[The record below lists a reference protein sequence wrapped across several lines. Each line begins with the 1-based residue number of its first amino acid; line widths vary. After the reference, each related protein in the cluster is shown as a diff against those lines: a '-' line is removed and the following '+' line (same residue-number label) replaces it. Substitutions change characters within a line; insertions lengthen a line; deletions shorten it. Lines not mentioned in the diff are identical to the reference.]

1 MKFGK
6 EFVAQMVHEWH
17 EAYMDYNFLKTML
30 KDIIRHKARPKPKP
44 IPNAINPPSGGIKR
58 AMTFRS
64 FSGLL
69 RRDSISE
76 EEIIVVKS
84 QEEDGNDSIETMFS
98 RTAEQGTEYEVLF
111 FKRLDEELNRVNR
124 FYRGRVEE
132 IVKEAAELNK
142 QISSLV
148 ACKYIVRN
156 KPGQELEN
164 SDIAGN
170 TPPNPEKRSGPVHM
184 EEINDV
190 RLRITPN
197 TPPCT
202 ILSIPDS
209 PDKKTLYKRDLR
221 RANKMVRTACIAFY
235 QKLTLLK
242 SYSSLNLLAF
252 SKIMKKYDKVNTL
265 LKRVEEMFTK
275 HFATGIHSKAVKILR
290 PTRKRKRHSLT
301 FFIGFFTGC
310 SMALLVALILLVVVQ
325 NVYND
330 KEASRFM
337 ESVFPLYS
345 MLGFI
350 FVHMFMYGA
359 DLYFWQYFRIN
370 YPFIFEFN
378 WGTELGFRELFLIA
392 TALSVMTL
400 SGAILNLNLGTK
412 SLSIPGDFVPLTL
425 VVVLLLAL
433 FLPFKILYQSSRLF
447 LLRTALHCIF
457 VPFYKV
463 SLPDFFLADQLTSQ
477 DPIWDEVTFDPNI
490 VLVLKNSVYMEDD
503 IDGVDDM
510 TDLSMHV
517 SDLEHRHSDLVDL
530 ESQFIV
536 EGDKEEAQEEY
547 DRALCPQRSEKVIL
561 EQKNVW
567 VEHDSDSNQ
576 QVDSL
581 LFDTNP
587 DWTFINPL
595 FKFDV
600 GIPFDFSDEGGSHC
614 RVWDLGR
621 FGEATFRV
629 MAPLDTLGRYVVEF
643 GCELCRLYFLL
654 PKLVIDSGIVD
665 IDYSALWA

>member
-252 SKIMKKYDKVNTL
+252 SKIMKKYDKISGRRTSRSYLNIVEKSYLISSEEVNTL

-477 DPIWDEVTFDPNI
+477 VQAIRVFEYFICYYSSGDF
-490 VLVLKNSVYMEDD
+490 KRRQ
-503 IDGVDDM
+503 
-510 TDLSMHV
+510 TDYCTIKGNNMYTIFY
-517 SDLEHRHSDLVDL
+517 
-530 ESQFIV
+530 FIV
-536 EGDKEEAQEEY
+536 AVIPYWIRFLQCMRRLVEESDVLQGYNALKYLSTILSVVIRTAY
-547 DRALCPQRSEKVIL
+547 DQTKRRSWKIASFFMSSIATIV
-561 EQKNVW
+561 
-567 VEHDSDSNQ
+567 S
-576 QVDSL
+576 
-581 LFDTNP
+581 TY
-587 DWTFINPL
+587 
-595 FKFDV
+595 
-600 GIPFDFSDEGGSHC
+600 
-614 RVWDLGR
+614 WD
-621 FGEATFRV
+621 
-629 MAPLDTLGRYVVEF
+629 
-643 GCELCRLYFLL
+643 
-654 PKLVIDSGIVD
+654 LVIDWGLLQRNSQNPWLRDKLLIKNKSIYFIAMVTIVK
-665 IDYSALWA
+665 YSFF